1 MNRNIYK
8 LQEPLLKL
16 EDFEAIFDSYD
27 VLGIQTIP
35 RLYLEHALKM
45 VGCDDATAI
54 LNERYSEVMAEETI
68 NKVSFVFILA
78 EEHKRTGF
86 SYVPAN

>member
-1 MNRNIYK
+1 MKI
-8 LQEPLLKL
+8 
-16 EDFEAIFDSYD
+16 EDFEAMFDSYD

-35 RLYLEHALKM
+35 RSYLEHALKM
-45 VGCDDATAI
+45 VGCDNAAHI
-54 LNERYSEVMAEETI
+54 LQERYSEVMAEETI

>member
-1 MNRNIYK
+1 M
-8 LQEPLLKL
+8 
-16 EDFEAIFDSYD
+16 FDSYD

-35 RLYLEHALKM
+35 RSYLEHALKM
-45 VGCDDATAI
+45 VGCDNAKRI
-54 LNERYSEVMAEETI
+54 LEERYSEVIAEETI

-86 SYVPAN
+86 SYSTAN